1 MRDHECESKRV
12 NESQKDL
19 TGVNKRP
26 RESVRDH
33 ESR

>member
-19 TGVNKRP
+19 TEVDKRP
-26 RESVRDH
+26 RESVRVY